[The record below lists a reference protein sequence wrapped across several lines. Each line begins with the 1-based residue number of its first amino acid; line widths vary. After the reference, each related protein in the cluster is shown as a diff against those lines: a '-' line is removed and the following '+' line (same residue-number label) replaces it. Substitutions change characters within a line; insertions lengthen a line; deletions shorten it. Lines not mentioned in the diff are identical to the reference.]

1 MASTN
6 VCILFVALTLLS
18 TDVMVTSVF
27 GAKILFIPGNMNSH
41 VLYFSRLAA
50 DLTQLGHVTR
60 VLAPSNA
67 HVPVF
72 VAEAEIGGNFSYT
85 KYPVD
90 GDEPYVNSRHF
101 SEVITRLAL
110 SQSAWEKFSR
120 TCDLLKDVLSR
131 QESDCVRLL
140 NNLHLMEQIRTGGFQ
155 FAVMDG
161 VIPQCHLPIPYST
174 RVPYAIMSTTVFAWM
189 YRVPRLPSFAPISGL
204 GYTDRMTLVQ
214 RLTTFV
220 FQVLV
225 LFFGLRN
232 ESTEYVARLAP
243 DRPLLSS
250 FQLVQQV

>member
-18 TDVMVTSVF
+18 TDVMVTSVN
-27 GAKILFIPGNMNSH
+27 GAKILFIPSNMNSH
-41 VLYFSRLAA
+41 VLFFTRLAA

-72 VAEAEIGGNFSYT
+72 VAEAESGGNFSYT

-90 GDEPYVNSRHF
+90 GDEPFVNSRYI

-110 SQSAWEKFSR
+110 SQSAWEKFSG
-120 TCDLLKDVLSR
+120 TCELLTDIFNA

-140 NNLHLMEQIRTGGFQ
+140 DNLHLMEQIRSGGFQ
-155 FAVMDG
+155 FAVIDAMT
-161 VIPQCHLPIPYST
+161 PQCHLPIPYSM
-174 RVPYAIMSTTVFAWM
+174 RVPYAILTVPIITWM
-189 YRVPRLPSFAPISGL
+189 YRVPRFPSFVSDCGL

-220 FQVLV
+220 SEN
-225 LFFGLRN
+225 LFILRLLSQ
-232 ESTEYVARLAP
+232 STEYVARLAP
-243 DRPLLSS
+243 DRPLLSAY
-250 FQLVQQV
+250 QLLQQV

>member
-18 TDVMVTSVF
+18 TDVMVTSVN
-27 GAKILFIPGNMNSH
+27 GAKILFIPSNMNSH
-41 VLYFSRLAA
+41 VLFFTRLAA

-60 VLAPSNA
+60 VLAPSNIR
-67 HVPVF
+67 VPVF
-72 VAEAEIGGNFSYT
+72 VAEAESGGNFSYT

-90 GDEPYVNSRHF
+90 GDEPFVNSRRV
-101 SEVITRLAL
+101 SDVITRLAL

-120 TCDLLKDVLSR
+120 TCDLLKDVFNR
-131 QESDCVRLL
+131 QESDCIRLL
-140 NNLHLMEQIRTGGFQ
+140 DNLHLMQQIRTGGFQ
-155 FAVMDG
+155 FAMMDG
-161 VIPQCHLPIPYST
+161 MIPQCYLPIPYSM
-174 RVPYAIMSTTVFAWM
+174 RVRYAILSIPGFAWT
-189 YRVPRLPSFAPISGL
+189 YRVPRLPSFAPNFGL

-220 FQVLV
+220 FQILV
-225 LFFGLRN
+225 LFRLRK

-250 FQLVQQV
+250 LQLVQQV